1 MTTKGFFGRRDH
13 SNELSQIQLHFD
25 NIDAGGANFN
35 TVVASITSV
44 YDEIDTVSLCDNAGY
59 GFRDVIVAD
68 PSTIPASQLAQRES
82 GLRVFMTDD
91 TNGKKSHF
99 TLPGPDLANL
109 TIPAGGD
116 LVTLADASIMADL
129 VTAIE
134 ADCQSEDGN
143 SLTVTRAVIVG
154 RNN

>member
-1 MTTKGFFGRRDH
+1 MPTKGFFGRRDH
-13 SNELSQIQLHFD
+13 SNELSQIQLYFPT
-25 NIDAGGANFN
+25 IAAGGANFDAVIAN
-35 TVVASITSV
+35 ITSV
-44 YDEIDTVSLCDNAGY
+44 FDEIEVVSLCDNSGY

-68 PSTIPASQLAQRES
+68 PSTIPASNLAQRET
-82 GLRVFMTDD
+82 GLRVFLTDD
-91 TNGKKSHF
+91 SNGKKSHF

-134 ADCQSEDGN
+134 ADAKSEDGN
-143 SLTVTRAVIVG
+143 AVTVTRAVIVG

>member
-1 MTTKGFFGRRDH
+1 MTTKGFFGWRDH
-13 SNELSQIQLHFD
+13 SNELSQIQLGFD
-25 NIDAGGANFN
+25 VMVAGGANFD
-35 TVVASITSV
+35 TTIASMTAV
-44 YDEIDTVSLCDNAGY
+44 FDEIETVSLCDSAGY
-59 GFRDVIVAD
+59 GFRDQIGAD
-68 PSTIPASQLAQRES
+68 PSTIPASNLAQRES

-91 TNGKKSHF
+91 VNGKKSHF
-99 TLPGPDLANL
+99 TIPGPDLANL

-134 ADCQSEDGN
+134 ANVESEDDN
-143 SLTVTRAVIVG
+143 AVTVTRAVIIG

>member
-1 MTTKGFFGRRDH
+1 MTTQGFFGLRDH
-13 SNELSQIQLHFD
+13 SNELSQVALFFD
-25 NIDAGGANFN
+25 NIDAGGANFD
-35 TVVASITSV
+35 TVIASITSV
-44 YDEIDTVSLCDNAGY
+44 YDELQTVSLCDNQGY
-59 GFRDVIVAD
+59 GFRDQIVDD
-68 PSTIPASQLAQRES
+68 PSTIPASNLAQRES
-82 GLRVFMTDD
+82 GLRVFMADD
-91 TNGKKSHF
+91 SNGKKSHF

-116 LVTLADASIMADL
+116 KVTLADASIMADL

-134 ADCQSEDGN
+134 ADCQSVDGN